1 MPFKIR
7 SNEISGVDPIR
18 FRAGGKLHHRV
29 RIYLEATENDSL
41 EDIRSV
47 QYELHPTFR
56 ERIRFSD
63 DAVNQFELRIWTYGY
78 FTIQATLIKDDG
90 STEAIKGFVKW

>member
-7 SNEISGVDPIR
+7 SNEISGVEPKR

-29 RIYLEATENDSL
+29 RIYLEATDDDSL
-41 EDIRSV
+41 EEIRSV

-78 FTIQATLIKDDG
+78 FPMRATLLKNNG
-90 STEAIKGFVKW
+90 TTEDIKGFVEW

>member
-1 MPFKIR
+1 MPYKIR
-7 SNEISGVDPIR
+7 STEISGAEPKQ

-29 RIYLEATENDSL
+29 RIYLEATEDDAL

-56 ERIRFSD
+56 ERIQFSD
-63 DAVNQFELRIWTYGY
+63 DALNQFELRIWTYGY
-78 FTIQATLIKDDG
+78 FTIRATLVKNDG
-90 STEAIKGFVKW
+90 STEDIKGFVKW